1 MKIDFRKIE
10 VKDLAGNVDKIDV
23 SKVFGNVV
31 FNNTPDI
38 AEYELSIRIYHD
50 GEVDISEDMAKS
62 LVKYAEA
69 FDRVIIR
76 ESVKSALLNIKD
88 TENEDNSRQ

>member
-10 VKDLAGNVDKIDV
+10 VKDLAGNIDIVDV

-38 AEYELSIRIYHD
+38 EEYELSKKIYYD
-50 GEVDISEDMAKS
+50 GE
-62 LVKYAEA
+62 LVE
-69 FDRVIIR
+69 
-76 ESVKSALLNIKD
+76 
-88 TENEDNSRQ
+88 

>member
-10 VKDLAGNVDKIDV
+10 VKDLAGNIDIVDV

-38 AEYELSIRIYHD
+38 EEYELSKKIYYD
-50 GEVDISEDMAKS
+50 GEVEISEKQAIS
-62 LVKYAEA
+62 LVKYVQAFEKVMIQEA
-69 FDRVIIR
+69 IKEVLLT
-76 ESVKSALLNIKD
+76 VK
-88 TENEDNSRQ
+88 DNG

>member
-10 VKDLAGNVDKIDV
+10 VKDLAGNIDIVDV

-38 AEYELSIRIYHD
+38 EEYELSKKIYYD
-50 GEVDISEDMAKS
+50 GEVEISEKQAIS
-62 LVKYAEA
+62 LVKYVQAFEKVMIQEA
-69 FDRVIIR
+69 IKEV
-76 ESVKSALLNIKD
+76 LLTIKD
-88 TENEDNSRQ
+88 NG